1 VLPKNARLTASEDF
15 ALTIKSGSR
24 LTTENL
30 VGYLYIK
37 PAINNSEPTG
47 ARSGLIVNKSVGG
60 SVKRH
65 RIARQ
70 IRHDIAPL
78 VLQLPTN
85 SLLVIRVLR
94 QPPSFT
100 TEVNALLTG
109 LIARTSQVKA
119 RS

>member
-1 VLPKNARLTASEDF
+1 MLPKNARLTASEDF
-15 ALTIKSGSR
+15 AQATKSGSR

-37 PAINNSEPTG
+37 PTSNNLEPTHS
-47 ARSGLIVNKSVGG
+47 RSGLIVNKSVGG

-70 IRHDIAPL
+70 IRHDIASL
-78 VLQLPTN
+78 VLQLPTD

-94 QPPSFT
+94 QAPSFT
-100 TEVNALLTG
+100 TEVKTLITG
-109 LIARTSQVKA
+109 LINRTSPVKA

>member
-1 VLPKNARLTASEDF
+1 MLPKNARLTTSEDF
-15 ALTIKSGSR
+15 AQATKSGTR
-24 LTTENL
+24 LTSENL
-30 VGYLYIK
+30 VGYLYIH
-37 PAINNSEPTG
+37 PVANNSKSVN

-78 VLQLPTN
+78 ISTLPTN

-94 QPPSFT
+94 QAPSFT
-100 TEVNALLTG
+100 NEINTLISG
-109 LIARTSQVKA
+109 LVAKTAQIKVTP
-119 RS
+119 

>member
-1 VLPKNARLTASEDF
+1 MLPKNARLTASEDF
-15 ALTIKSGSR
+15 AQATKSGSR

-37 PAINNSEPTG
+37 PASNNLEPTHS
-47 ARSGLIVNKSVGG
+47 RSGLIVNKSVGG

-70 IRHDIAPL
+70 IRHDIASL
-78 VLQLPTN
+78 VLQLPTD

-94 QPPSFT
+94 QAPSFT
-100 TEVNALLTG
+100 TEVKTLITG
-109 LIARTSQVKA
+109 LINRTSPVKA

>member
-1 VLPKNARLTASEDF
+1 MLPKNARLTASEDF
-15 ALTIKSGSR
+15 ALTTKSGSR

-30 VGYLYIK
+30 VGYLYLQPVEK
-37 PAINNSEPTG
+37 NSKSIS

-78 VLQLPTN
+78 LALLPSN

-94 QPPSFT
+94 QAPTFS
-100 TEVNALLTG
+100 TEINKVITG
-109 LIARTSQVKA
+109 LISRTSQTKV
-119 RS
+119 RL